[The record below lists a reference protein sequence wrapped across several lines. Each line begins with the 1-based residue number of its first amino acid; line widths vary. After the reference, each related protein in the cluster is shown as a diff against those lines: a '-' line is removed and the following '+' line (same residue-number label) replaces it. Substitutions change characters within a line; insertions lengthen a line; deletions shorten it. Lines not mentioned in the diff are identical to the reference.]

1 MTITDFRL
9 KIRDFFRRNKIRLI
23 VIIVAWI
30 GIIIVNKYLENTSEP
45 EIPKTTYSPHT
56 AVMDDS
62 VVPTKL
68 QSPIEQ
74 LIEKYVDFCNAKD
87 YENAYNLLTDECK
100 KNVFSDNIDN
110 FKEYIDSVFD
120 TKKIYNIQNFSNKDG
135 TYIYTVTI
143 LNDIMASG
151 LTNEVLETY
160 EETVVII
167 DNGTDDLKLSI
178 KGYIKNENMD
188 RMYEDEYIKIN
199 VTDLKVEYEYLTY
212 KLTIR
217 NKTENIVVLEDFST
231 TDEIYLD
238 TDYGKR
244 KRTDFLLEPIV
255 IYPGET
261 KYYDFNFTK
270 FYDEK
275 AVINGLV
282 FANVRILKS
291 YSGSEDTR
299 QSELDNAVS
308 RYSITLDV

>member
-9 KIRDFFRRNKIRLI
+9 KIRDFFRRNKIKLI

-45 EIPKTTYSPHT
+45 EIPKTTYIPHT

-87 YENAYNLLTDECK
+87 YENAFNLLTDECK

-188 RMYEDEYIKIN
+188 RMYEDDYIKIN

-212 KLTIR
+212 SLTIR
-217 NKTENIVVLEDFST
+217 NKTENVIVLEDFST

-238 TDYGKR
+238 TD
-244 KRTDFLLEPIV
+244 
-255 IYPGET
+255 
-261 KYYDFNFTK
+261 
-270 FYDEK
+270 
-275 AVINGLV
+275 
-282 FANVRILKS
+282 
-291 YSGSEDTR
+291 
-299 QSELDNAVS
+299 
-308 RYSITLDV
+308 

>member
-9 KIRDFFRRNKIRLI
+9 KIRDFFRRNKIKLI
-23 VIIVAWI
+23 VIIVAWV
-30 GIIIVNKYLENTSEP
+30 GIIILNKYLGSIKSP

-68 QSPIEQ
+68 QTPIEQ
-74 LIEKYVDFCNAKD
+74 LIEKYVDFCNKKD

-100 KNVFSDNIDN
+100 ANVFSNNIEN
-110 FKEYIDSVFD
+110 FKVYIDSVFD
-120 TKKIYNIQNFSNKDG
+120 TKKIYNIQSFSNKDG
-135 TYIYTVTI
+135 TYIYTVTF

-160 EETVVII
+160 EETMVIT
-167 DNGTDDLKLSI
+167 DDGTDNLKLSI
-178 KGYIKNENMD
+178 KAYIKNENID
-188 RMYEDEYIKIN
+188 KMYEDEYIKIN

-212 KLTIR
+212 TLTIR
-217 NKTENIVVLEDFST
+217 NKTENIIVLEDYST
-231 TDEIYLD
+231 NNEIYLD

-255 IYPGET
+255 IYPNDT
-261 KYYDFNFTK
+261 INYKFTFTK
-270 FYDEK
+270 FFDEK

-282 FANVRILKS
+282 FSNVRILKS
-291 YSGSEDTR
+291 YTG
-299 QSELDNAVS
+299 N
-308 RYSITLDV
+308 

>member
-23 VIIVAWI
+23 VIIVAWV
-30 GIIIVNKYLENTSEP
+30 GVIILNQYLGHIDAP
-45 EIPKTTYSPHT
+45 ELPKTTYSPHT

-62 VVPTKL
+62 VVPKRL
-68 QSPIEQ
+68 QSPIEE
-74 LIEKYVDFCNAKD
+74 LIKKYVDYCNAKD
-87 YENAYNLLTDECK
+87 YENAYNLLTDDCK

-110 FKEYIDSVFD
+110 FKMYVDSVFD

-160 EETVVII
+160 EETMVIT

-178 KGYIKNENMD
+178 RSYIKNENID
-188 RMYEDEYIKIN
+188 KMYEDDYIKIN
-199 VTDLKVEYEYLTY
+199 VTDVKVEYEYLTY
-212 KLTIR
+212 KVTIR
-217 NKTENIVVLEDFST
+217 NKTDNIVVLEDFSVN
-231 TDEIYLD
+231 DEIYLD

-244 KRTDFLLEPIV
+244 KRSDLLLEPIV
-255 IYPGET
+255 IYPEET
-261 KYYDFNFTK
+261 KNYELSFTK
-270 FYDEK
+270 FFDEE

-282 FANVRILKS
+282 FGDVRILKS
-291 YSGSEDTR
+291 YTGNEDTR

-308 RYSITLDV
+308 IYSITLDV